1 MSNTTQEFEIK
12 PTQIDLNYASDKK
25 PVHSDPS
32 PDAKPLP
39 KVTIDGKVY
48 EFKQGDTIMQVAER
62 YKVHEEIPRYCYH
75 PGMPVA
81 GTCRMCTVEV
91 EKAPKLMTSC
101 STMAADGMVVHTRSK
116 KVLDSRTGV
125 MDFLLTNHPLDCPVC
140 DKAGECELQDYNFE
154 YGPGESN
161 FKEQKRV
168 YTDATT
174 KKLSDKITLNMNRC
188 VHCERCV
195 RFTDDVTKTNDLVMV
210 NRGWHKELEA
220 TDPEKG
226 LTNDYQGC
234 LTDFCPVGALTMN
247 DFRFKKRA
255 WFLNKKPSVCDR
267 CSKGCNI
274 EVHSDQDVVYRYVP
288 VFNEMVNQ
296 HWMCDEGRVSY
307 NDLMDPMRVISPL
320 LKHNEGLHST
330 TLETVL
336 VEMRKIVAGASSV
349 QMIIGTDSTREEAA
363 LLKDKFPLAMKKSMD
378 VFSYNGTFGVETSKD
393 DDKLDHLLRMKDHTA
408 NTRGVEE
415 QGISPLKGGEITA
428 DVAIY
433 FRNGRAG
440 IPKMKA
446 DQKVILWG
454 VWTREE
460 IKNLPT
466 TNVLAVIPGLS
477 TIEKAGSYKNADG
490 IVQKFHPAI
499 IHRGSA
505 VHAHMVVGTLNSLK

>member
-1 MSNTTQEFEIK
+1 MSNTTEIEIK
-12 PTQIDLNYASDKK
+12 KQKMDLNYASDKK

-39 KVTIDGKVY
+39 KVTIDGKQY
-48 EFKQGDTIMQVAER
+48 EFKPGDTIMEVTER
-62 YKVHEEIPRYCYH
+62 YKINEDIPRYCYH

-101 STMAADGMVVHTRSK
+101 STPAADGMVVHTRSE
-116 KVLDSRTGV
+116 KVMKSRTGV
-125 MDFLLTNHPLDCPVC
+125 MDMLLTNHPLDCPVC
-140 DKAGECELQDYNFE
+140 DKAGECSLQDYNFE
-154 YGPGESN
+154 YGPSKSN
-161 FKEQKRV
+161 FKEEKRV
-168 YTDATT
+168 YDNATT

-247 DFRFKKRA
+247 DFRFQKRA
-255 WFLNKKPSVCDR
+255 WFLDKKASICDR

-274 EVHSDQDVVYRYVP
+274 EVHSDKDIVYRYVP
-288 VFNEMVNQ
+288 IHNEMVNG

-307 NDLMDPMRVISPL
+307 NDLMNPMRVISPL
-320 LKHNEGLHST
+320 LNHNNSLTST
-330 TLETVL
+330 SLETLLGEV
-336 VEMRKIVAGASSV
+336 KKAVAAAGSV
-349 QMIIGTDSTREEAA
+349 QVVVGTDATREEAA
-363 LLKDKFPLAMKKSMD
+363 LLKEKMPVVFNKSVAVAYHSGFVTTSSEDKKID
-378 VFSYNGTFGVETSKD
+378 N
-393 DDKLDHLLRMKDHTA
+393 LLRMADKTP
-408 NTRGVEE
+408 NTKGVEE
-415 QGISPLKGGEITA
+415 QGLAPLVGGEANA
-428 DVAIY
+428 DLVIL

-440 IPKMKA
+440 VPKMKA
-446 DQKVILWG
+446 DQKLVLWG
-454 VWTREE
+454 VWSFED
-460 IKNLPT
+460 IKALPSK
-466 TNVLAVIPGLS
+466 NIVGVIPGLA
-477 TIEKAGSYKNADG
+477 TIEKSGSFKNADG

-499 IHRGSA
+499 THRGGAVSA
-505 VHAHMVVGTLNSLK
+505 HQVVGALKSN

>member
-1 MSNTTQEFEIK
+1 MSNTTEFEIK
-12 PTQIDLNYASDKK
+12 RSKEDLNYASDKK

-39 KVTIDGKVY
+39 KITIDGKQY
-48 EFKQGDTIMQVAER
+48 EFKPGDTIMEVTER
-62 YKVHEEIPRYCYH
+62 YKIHEEIPRYCYH

-101 STMAADGMVVHTRSK
+101 STPAGDGMVVHTRSE
-116 KVLDSRTGV
+116 KVMKSRTGV

-140 DKAGECELQDYNFE
+140 DKAGECSLQDYNFE
-154 YGPGESN
+154 YGPAESN
-161 FKEQKRV
+161 FKEEKRV
-168 YTDATT
+168 YTEATT

-255 WFLNKKPSVCDR
+255 WFLDKKASICDR

-274 EVHSDQDVVYRYVP
+274 EVHSDKDIVYRYVP
-288 VFNEMVNQ
+288 VHNEMVNG

-307 NDLMDPMRVISPL
+307 NDLMNPVRIISPL
-320 LKHNEGLHST
+320 IKHNDTLTSTSMT
-330 TLETVL
+330 TLMEEV
-336 VEMRKIVAGASSV
+336 KKAISSASSV
-349 QMIIGTDSTREEAA
+349 QLVVGTDSTREEAA
-363 LLKDKFPLAMKKSMD
+363 LLKDKVAAAVNKS
-378 VFSYNGTFGVETSKD
+378 VAVSYHNGFVNTSKD
-393 DDKLDHLLRMKDHTA
+393 DAKLDELLRMKDKTA

-415 QGISPLKGGEITA
+415 QGLTALQNGELTA
-428 DVAIY
+428 DLAIL

-440 IPKMKA
+440 IPKMSGS
-446 DQKVILWG
+446 QKLILWG
-454 VWTREE
+454 VWTADE
-460 IKNLPT
+460 IKALPSK
-466 TNVLAVIPGLS
+466 NVVAVIPGLA
-477 TIEKAGSYKNADG
+477 TIEKSGSYKNVDG

-499 IHRGSA
+499 IHRGGAQSA
-505 VHAHMVVGTLNSLK
+505 HQVVGLLKSN